1 MENRLKDVAVA
12 IGDISVLPVE
22 ADGVSAAVPM
32 PEAYRS
38 VSRTVSSSK
47 ITIAR
52 L

>member
-32 PEAYRS
+32 PEA
-38 VSRTVSSSK
+38 
-47 ITIAR
+47 
-52 L
+52 